1 MDLWSP
7 SDSMI
12 RLVAIAACMAIG
24 STDTMLLYITMKRA
38 LQDTKEAR
46 HIGAKLRVSSA
57 LLRSGKY
64 IICAPDVTPL
74 ISSLAP

>member
-7 SDSMI
+7 SDPMI
-12 RLVAIAACMAIG
+12 RAVAIAACMAIG
-24 STDTMLLYITMKRA
+24 STDTMLLYITIKRA

-64 IICAPDVTPL
+64 IICIPDVTPL
-74 ISSLAP
+74 MSSLAP